1 MDFWYIL
8 CFSSLI
14 LINLCDVPCPSS
26 HQTKAPFSLHQTF
39 PWVITPSN
47 LSSERHRVQWLCGQV
62 SLSNFHSS
70 LTTRG
75 SVRGLGMYG
84 KVSRRKVV
92 ISRRSWQAAIFS
104 AKGQQ
109 HLVGFTVP
117 RKKNNS
123 MVSKKIMQNLEP
135 RGDGYFHVWCT
146 IQAALKKEENPDFY
160 LCYYSYT
167 KRVIVIQY
175 WSMYLPAHATVPAW
189 YSVLSYLLQYI
200 VRNLLN

>member
-1 MDFWYIL
+1 MDFQCTL

-14 LINLCDVPCPSS
+14 LTNPCDVPCPSS

-39 PWVITPSN
+39 PWVTTPSN
-47 LSSERHRVQWLCGQV
+47 LSSERHRAQWLCGHV
-62 SLSNFHSS
+62 SLSNFHCS

-117 RKKNNS
+117 RKKKYFYGEQEDYAKSWTKRWRTFSCMVHNTSCTKKRGKSRLLS
-123 MVSKKIMQNLEP
+123 MLLFLHEKARSHTNIGPCIYQHMLQYQHAIV
-135 RGDGYFHVWCT
+135 
-146 IQAALKKEENPDFY
+146 FY
-160 LCYYSYT
+160 HIYYS
-167 KRVIVIQY
+167 K
-175 WSMYLPAHATVPAW
+175 
-189 YSVLSYLLQYI
+189 
-200 VRNLLN
+200 

>member
-1 MDFWYIL
+1 M
-8 CFSSLI
+8 
-14 LINLCDVPCPSS
+14 PCPSS

-47 LSSERHRVQWLCGQV
+47 LSSERHRAQWLCGQV
-62 SLSNFHSS
+62 SVSNFHSS

-117 RKKNNS
+117 RKKKKIYGEQEDYAKSWTKRWWTFSCMVHNTSCTKKRGKSRFLSMLLFLHKKGHSHTISVHVFTSTCYSTS
-123 MVSKKIMQNLEP
+123 MV
-135 RGDGYFHVWCT
+135 
-146 IQAALKKEENPDFY
+146 
-160 LCYYSYT
+160 
-167 KRVIVIQY
+167 
-175 WSMYLPAHATVPAW
+175 
-189 YSVLSYLLQYI
+189 
-200 VRNLLN
+200 